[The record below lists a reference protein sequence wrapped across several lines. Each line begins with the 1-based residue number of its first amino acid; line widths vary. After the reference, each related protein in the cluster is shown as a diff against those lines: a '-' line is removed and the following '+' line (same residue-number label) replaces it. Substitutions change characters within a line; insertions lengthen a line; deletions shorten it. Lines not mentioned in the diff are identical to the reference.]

1 MNEQHEVIPS
11 ILLIEQDDETR
22 PLLRENLLKQGYRV
36 IMAWDEED
44 AIDRTRDGRE
54 SPSLILI
61 NQFKFTNIES
71 VDMGRRIRQHAGF
84 SIQIPIVVIADK
96 FGAEL
101 EGENVKVNGNEYVSY
116 PEDAQQ
122 LMNLLRTLCK
132 KLP

>member
-1 MNEQHEVIPS
+1 MNEKREITPS

-22 PLLRENLLKQGYRV
+22 PLLRQNLLSQGYRV

-61 NQFKFTNIES
+61 NQFKLTDAES
-71 VDMGRRIRQHAGF
+71 MDMGRRIRQHAGF
-84 SIQIPIVVIADK
+84 SHQVPIVVIAEK
-96 FGAEL
+96 FGADL
-101 EGENVKVNGNEYVSY
+101 EGEDVKVNGNEYISY

-122 LMNLLRTLCK
+122 LMNLLRTLCD
-132 KLP
+132 KLR